1 MKIRVLDRILV
12 FLAGIVLIL
21 TGAAVVAER
30 FFEVP
35 VSDTLAHLLE
45 DSLAA
50 PITAVCVLVLLGAY
64 CVCLMFRRYKGKR
77 GFVVQR
83 TEGGEL
89 SISIKAI
96 ENLVQKCIDKHEELH
111 VMSTGLENSRDG
123 LVIKLRIGL
132 ANGVSIPLVV
142 SALQKQI
149 KQYVTA
155 CSGVDVREVKVQ
167 VETASASLKASP
179 FAVPDTLATPV
190 AEKLANATQEPAAVN
205 SPVTLVPPEADAAA
219 KRPLHQRIFGREEQ
233 PMDVPAPPK
242 AETAE
247 TASAH
252 EPEVV
257 RVQDNEES
265 SELPAQDDEKES
277 MAQPETPELEST
289 EETANAITSEDA
301 AEAETPEPVQP
312 LENGFPTQLPEE
324 TEEERHEVAQ

>member
-12 FLAGIVLIL
+12 FFAGIVLL
-21 TGAAVVAER
+21 FTGAGVIAER
-30 FFEVP
+30 FFDVP
-35 VSDTLAHLLE
+35 VFDTLADMLFE
-45 DSLAA
+45 SLTVVIVAA
-50 PITAVCVLVLLGAY
+50 AVLVLLGVY
-64 CVCLMFRRYKGKR
+64 CVCMMFRRYKGKR

-132 ANGVSIPLVV
+132 ASGVSIPLVV

-167 VETASASLKASP
+167 VETASANLKASP
-179 FAVPDTLATPV
+179 FAVPDLLATPV
-190 AEKLANATQEPAAVN
+190 TEKLATTTQEPASVN
-205 SPVTLVPPEADAAA
+205 SPVTLVPPEANPAA

-233 PMDVPAPPK
+233 PMNVPVPPK
-242 AETAE
+242 ATDAETTAE
-247 TASAH
+247 SEKPSAQARKRKRKF
-252 EPEVV
+252 PQSL
-257 RVQDNEES
+257 RRRT
-265 SELPAQDDEKES
+265 LPYRIRRK
-277 MAQPETPELEST
+277 
-289 EETANAITSEDA
+289 
-301 AEAETPEPVQP
+301 
-312 LENGFPTQLPEE
+312 
-324 TEEERHEVAQ
+324 RR

>member
-12 FLAGIVLIL
+12 FFAGIVLL
-21 TGAAVVAER
+21 FTGAGVIAER
-30 FFEVP
+30 FFDVP
-35 VSDTLAHLLE
+35 VFDTLADMLFE
-45 DSLAA
+45 SLTVVIVAA
-50 PITAVCVLVLLGAY
+50 AVLVLLGVY
-64 CVCLMFRRYKGKR
+64 CVCMMFRRYKGKL

-132 ANGVSIPLVV
+132 ASGVSIPLVV

-167 VETASASLKASP
+167 VETASANLKDSP
-179 FAVPDTLATPV
+179 FAVPDLLATPV
-190 AEKLANATQEPAAVN
+190 TEKLATTTQEPASVN
-205 SPVTLVPPEADAAA
+205 SPVTLVPPEANPAA

-233 PMDVPAPPK
+233 PMNVPVPPNATD
-242 AETAE
+242 AETAAE
-247 TASAH
+247 SEKPSAQA
-252 EPEVV
+252 P
-257 RVQDNEES
+257 
-265 SELPAQDDEKES
+265 
-277 MAQPETPELEST
+277 
-289 EETANAITSEDA
+289 
-301 AEAETPEPVQP
+301 EAETEISAEPTQENPAVPDTQEAEVTDDPHADEASEEPEATPTPVQP

-324 TEEERHEVAQ
+324 KEEEQHEVAQ

>member
-12 FLAGIVLIL
+12 FLAGIVLL
-21 TGAAVVAER
+21 CTGAGVIAER
-30 FFEVP
+30 FFDVP
-35 VSDTLAHLLE
+35 VFDTLADMLFE
-45 DSLAA
+45 SLTVV
-50 PITAVCVLVLLGAY
+50 IVAVCVLVLLGVY
-64 CVCLMFRRYKGKR
+64 CVCMMFRRYKGKR

-132 ANGVSIPLVV
+132 ASGVSIPLVV

-167 VETASASLKASP
+167 VETASANLKASP
-179 FAVPDTLATPV
+179 FAVPDLLATPV
-190 AEKLANATQEPAAVN
+190 TEKLATTTQEPASVN
-205 SPVTLVPPEADAAA
+205 SPVTLVPPEANPAA

-233 PMDVPAPPK
+233 PMNVPVPPNATD
-242 AETAE
+242 AETTAE
-247 TASAH
+247 SEKPSAQA
-252 EPEVV
+252 P
-257 RVQDNEES
+257 
-265 SELPAQDDEKES
+265 
-277 MAQPETPELEST
+277 
-289 EETANAITSEDA
+289 
-301 AEAETPEPVQP
+301 EAETEISAEPTQETPAVPDTQEAEVTDDPHADEASEEPEATPAPVQP

-324 TEEERHEVAQ
+324 KEEEQHEVAQ

>member
-12 FLAGIVLIL
+12 FLAGIVLL
-21 TGAAVVAER
+21 CTGAGVIAER
-30 FFEVP
+30 FFDVP
-35 VSDTLAHLLE
+35 VFDTLADMLFE
-45 DSLAA
+45 SLTVV
-50 PITAVCVLVLLGAY
+50 IVAVCVLVLLGVY
-64 CVCLMFRRYKGKR
+64 CVCMMFRRYKGKR

-132 ANGVSIPLVV
+132 ASGVSIPLVV

-167 VETASASLKASP
+167 VETASANLKASP
-179 FAVPDTLATPV
+179 FAVPDLLATPV
-190 AEKLANATQEPAAVN
+190 TEKLATTTQEPASVN
-205 SPVTLVPPEADAAA
+205 SPVTLVPPEANPAA

-233 PMDVPAPPK
+233 PMNVPVPPNATD
-242 AETAE
+242 AETTAE
-247 TASAH
+247 SEKPSAQA
-252 EPEVV
+252 P
-257 RVQDNEES
+257 
-265 SELPAQDDEKES
+265 
-277 MAQPETPELEST
+277 
-289 EETANAITSEDA
+289 
-301 AEAETPEPVQP
+301 EAETEISAEPTQENPAVPDTQEVEATDDPHADEASEEPEATPTPVQP

-324 TEEERHEVAQ
+324 KEEEQHEVAQ

>member
-12 FLAGIVLIL
+12 FFAGIVLL
-21 TGAAVVAER
+21 CTGAGVIAER
-30 FFEVP
+30 FFDVP
-35 VSDTLAHLLE
+35 VFDTLADMLFE
-45 DSLAA
+45 SLTVVIVAA
-50 PITAVCVLVLLGAY
+50 AVLVLLGVY
-64 CVCLMFRRYKGKR
+64 CVCMMFRRYKGKR

-132 ANGVSIPLVV
+132 ASGVSIPLVV

-167 VETASASLKASP
+167 VETASANLKASP
-179 FAVPDTLATPV
+179 FAVPDLLATPV
-190 AEKLANATQEPAAVN
+190 TEKLATTTQEPASVN
-205 SPVTLVPPEADAAA
+205 SPVTLVPPEANPAA

-233 PMDVPAPPK
+233 PMNVPVPPNATD
-242 AETAE
+242 AETTAE
-247 TASAH
+247 SEKPSA
-252 EPEVV
+252 
-257 RVQDNEES
+257 QA
-265 SELPAQDDEKES
+265 L
-277 MAQPETPELEST
+277 
-289 EETANAITSEDA
+289 
-301 AEAETPEPVQP
+301 EAETEISAEPTQETPAVPDTQEAEATDDPHADEASEEPEATPTPVQP

-324 TEEERHEVAQ
+324 KEEEQHEVAQ

>member
-12 FLAGIVLIL
+12 FFAGIVLL
-21 TGAAVVAER
+21 CTGAGVIAER
-30 FFEVP
+30 FFDVP
-35 VSDTLAHLLE
+35 VFDTLADMLFE
-45 DSLAA
+45 SLTVVIVAA
-50 PITAVCVLVLLGAY
+50 AVLVLLGVY
-64 CVCLMFRRYKGKR
+64 CVSMMFRRYKGKR

-132 ANGVSIPLVV
+132 ASGVSIPLVV

-167 VETASASLKASP
+167 VETASANLKASP
-179 FAVPDTLATPV
+179 FAVPDLLATPV
-190 AEKLANATQEPAAVN
+190 TEKLATTTQEPASVN
-205 SPVTLVPPEADAAA
+205 SPVTLVPPEANPAA

-233 PMDVPAPPK
+233 PMNVPVPPNATD
-242 AETAE
+242 AETTAE
-247 TASAH
+247 SEKPSAQA
-252 EPEVV
+252 P
-257 RVQDNEES
+257 
-265 SELPAQDDEKES
+265 
-277 MAQPETPELEST
+277 
-289 EETANAITSEDA
+289 
-301 AEAETPEPVQP
+301 EAETEISAEPAQENPAVPDTQEAEVTDDPHTDEASEEPEATPTPVQP
-312 LENGFPTQLPEE
+312 LENGFPTQLPEKK
-324 TEEERHEVAQ
+324 EEEQHEVAQ

>member
-12 FLAGIVLIL
+12 FFAGIVLL
-21 TGAAVVAER
+21 CTGAGVIAER
-30 FFEVP
+30 FFDVP
-35 VSDTLAHLLE
+35 VFDTLADMLFE
-45 DSLAA
+45 SLTVAIVAA
-50 PITAVCVLVLLGAY
+50 AVLVLLGVY
-64 CVCLMFRRYKGKR
+64 CVCMMFRRYKGKR

-132 ANGVSIPLVV
+132 ASGVSIPLVV

-167 VETASASLKASP
+167 VETASANLKDSP
-179 FAVPDTLATPV
+179 FAVPDLLATPV
-190 AEKLANATQEPAAVN
+190 TEKLATTTQEPASVN
-205 SPVTLVPPEADAAA
+205 SPVTLVPPEANPAA

-233 PMDVPAPPK
+233 PMNVPVPPNATD
-242 AETAE
+242 AETTAE
-247 TASAH
+247 SEKPSAQA
-252 EPEVV
+252 P
-257 RVQDNEES
+257 
-265 SELPAQDDEKES
+265 
-277 MAQPETPELEST
+277 
-289 EETANAITSEDA
+289 
-301 AEAETPEPVQP
+301 EAETEISAEPTQENPAVPDTQEVEATDDPHADEASEEPEATPTPVQP

-324 TEEERHEVAQ
+324 KEEEQHEVAQ

>member
-1 MKIRVLDRILV
+1 MKIRILDRILV
-12 FLAGIVLIL
+12 FLAGVVLIAA
-21 TGAAVVAER
+21 GAAVVAER

-35 VSDTLAHLLE
+35 VSDTLARLLE
-45 DSLAA
+45 DSLVV
-50 PITAVCVLVLLGAY
+50 PIAAVCVLVLLGVY

-179 FAVPDTLATPV
+179 FAVPDTLSTPV

-205 SPVTLVPPEADAAA
+205 SPVTLVPPEADSAA

-242 AETAE
+242 AENTEAD
-247 TASAH
+247 SVH

-257 RVQDNEES
+257 CVQEMTEPQDAPVQNAAEES
-265 SELPAQDDEKES
+265 PARS
-277 MAQPETPELEST
+277 ETPEQAAT
-289 EETANAITSEDA
+289 EEPA
-301 AEAETPEPVQP
+301 AGMTPENEPEAETPEPVQP

>member
-12 FLAGIVLIL
+12 FLAGIVLL
-21 TGAAVVAER
+21 CTGAGVIAER
-30 FFEVP
+30 FFDVP
-35 VSDTLAHLLE
+35 VFDTLADMLFE
-45 DSLAA
+45 SLTVVIVAA
-50 PITAVCVLVLLGAY
+50 AVLVLLGVY
-64 CVCLMFRRYKGKR
+64 CVCMMFRRYKGKR

-132 ANGVSIPLVV
+132 ASGVSIPLVV

-167 VETASASLKASP
+167 VETASANLKDSP
-179 FAVPDTLATPV
+179 FAVPDLLATPV
-190 AEKLANATQEPAAVN
+190 TEKLATTTQEPASVN
-205 SPVTLVPPEADAAA
+205 SPVTLVPPEANPET

-233 PMDVPAPPK
+233 SMDVPVPPK
-242 AETAE
+242 ATDAE
-247 TASAH
+247 TAAETEKPSTQAPEADTEISAEPTQENPAVPDTQEAEVTDDPH
-252 EPEVV
+252 TDEASEEPE
-257 RVQDNEES
+257 
-265 SELPAQDDEKES
+265 A
-277 MAQPETPELEST
+277 TPT
-289 EETANAITSEDA
+289 
-301 AEAETPEPVQP
+301 PVQP
-312 LENGFPTQLPEE
+312 LDNGFPTQLPEE
-324 TEEERHEVAQ
+324 KEEEQHEVAQ

>member
-12 FLAGIVLIL
+12 FFAGIVLL
-21 TGAAVVAER
+21 FTGAGVIAER
-30 FFEVP
+30 FFDVP
-35 VSDTLAHLLE
+35 VFDTLADMLFE
-45 DSLAA
+45 SLTVVIVAA
-50 PITAVCVLVLLGAY
+50 AVLVLLGVY
-64 CVCLMFRRYKGKR
+64 CVCMMFRRYKGKR

-132 ANGVSIPLVV
+132 ASGVSIPLVV

-167 VETASASLKASP
+167 VETASANLKDSP
-179 FAVPDTLATPV
+179 FAVPDLLATPV
-190 AEKLANATQEPAAVN
+190 TEKLATTTQEPASVN
-205 SPVTLVPPEADAAA
+205 SPVTLVPPEANPET

-233 PMDVPAPPK
+233 PMNVPVPPNATD
-242 AETAE
+242 AETTAE
-247 TASAH
+247 SEKPSAQA
-252 EPEVV
+252 P
-257 RVQDNEES
+257 
-265 SELPAQDDEKES
+265 
-277 MAQPETPELEST
+277 
-289 EETANAITSEDA
+289 
-301 AEAETPEPVQP
+301 EAETEISAEPTQENPAVPDTQEVEATDDPHADEASEEPEATPTPVQP

-324 TEEERHEVAQ
+324 KEEEQHEVAQ

>member
-12 FLAGIVLIL
+12 FFAGIVLL
-21 TGAAVVAER
+21 FTGAGVIAER
-30 FFEVP
+30 FFDVP
-35 VSDTLAHLLE
+35 VFDTLADMLFE
-45 DSLAA
+45 SLTVVIVA
-50 PITAVCVLVLLGAY
+50 TAVLVLLGVY
-64 CVCLMFRRYKGKR
+64 CVCMMFRRYKGKR

-132 ANGVSIPLVV
+132 ASGVSIPLVV

-167 VETASASLKASP
+167 VETASANLKDSP
-179 FAVPDTLATPV
+179 FAVPDLLATPV
-190 AEKLANATQEPAAVN
+190 TEKLATTTQEPASVN
-205 SPVTLVPPEADAAA
+205 SPVTLVPPEANPAA

-233 PMDVPAPPK
+233 PMNVPVPPK
-242 AETAE
+242 ATDAETTAE
-247 TASAH
+247 SEKPSAQA
-252 EPEVV
+252 P
-257 RVQDNEES
+257 
-265 SELPAQDDEKES
+265 
-277 MAQPETPELEST
+277 
-289 EETANAITSEDA
+289 
-301 AEAETPEPVQP
+301 EAETEISAEPTQENPAVPDTQEVEATDDPHTDEASEEPEATPAPVQP

-324 TEEERHEVAQ
+324 KEEEQHEVAQ

>member
-12 FLAGIVLIL
+12 FLAGIVLL
-21 TGAAVVAER
+21 CTGAGVIAER
-30 FFEVP
+30 FFDVP
-35 VSDTLAHLLE
+35 VFDTLADMLFE
-45 DSLAA
+45 SLTVV
-50 PITAVCVLVLLGAY
+50 IVAVCVLVLLGVY
-64 CVCLMFRRYKGKR
+64 CVCMMFRRYKGKR

-132 ANGVSIPLVV
+132 ASGVSIPLVV

-167 VETASASLKASP
+167 VETASANLKDSP
-179 FAVPDTLATPV
+179 FAVPDLLATPV
-190 AEKLANATQEPAAVN
+190 TEKLATTTQEPASVN
-205 SPVTLVPPEADAAA
+205 SPVTLVPPEANPAA

-233 PMDVPAPPK
+233 SMNVPVPPK
-242 AETAE
+242 ATDAETTAE
-247 TASAH
+247 SEKPSAQA
-252 EPEVV
+252 P
-257 RVQDNEES
+257 
-265 SELPAQDDEKES
+265 
-277 MAQPETPELEST
+277 
-289 EETANAITSEDA
+289 
-301 AEAETPEPVQP
+301 EAETEISAEPTQENPAVPDTQEVEVTDDPHTDEASEEPEATPTLVQP

-324 TEEERHEVAQ
+324 KEEEQHEVAQ

>member
-12 FLAGIVLIL
+12 FLAGIVLL
-21 TGAAVVAER
+21 CTGAGVIAER
-30 FFEVP
+30 FFDVP
-35 VSDTLAHLLE
+35 VFDTLADMLF
-45 DSLAA
+45 DSLTVV
-50 PITAVCVLVLLGAY
+50 IVAVCVLVLLGVY
-64 CVCLMFRRYKGKR
+64 CVCMMFRRYKGKR

-132 ANGVSIPLVV
+132 ASGVSIPLVV

-167 VETASASLKASP
+167 VETASANLKDSP
-179 FAVPDTLATPV
+179 FAVPDLLATPV
-190 AEKLANATQEPAAVN
+190 TEKLATTTQEPASVN
-205 SPVTLVPPEADAAA
+205 SPVTLVPPEANPAA

-233 PMDVPAPPK
+233 SMNVPVPPK
-242 AETAE
+242 ATDAETTAE
-247 TASAH
+247 SEKPSAQA
-252 EPEVV
+252 P
-257 RVQDNEES
+257 
-265 SELPAQDDEKES
+265 
-277 MAQPETPELEST
+277 
-289 EETANAITSEDA
+289 
-301 AEAETPEPVQP
+301 EAETEISAEPTQENPAVPDTQEVEVTDDPHTDEASEEPEATPTLVQP

-324 TEEERHEVAQ
+324 KEEEQHEVAQ